1 MALVVISFMN
11 PRRISKSAPV
21 ILNALVNVLTG
32 ESVLE
37 VTLGF
42 FGFGAEAFLDLG
54 AFSGLATGL
63 FFFFSAANPA
73 SAFDDAMQLA
83 YAITY

>member
-63 FFFFSAANPA
+63 SSSLVQQTLHLLLMTPCN
-73 SAFDDAMQLA
+73 
-83 YAITY
+83 